1 VPEGETVQEHQD
13 EIAAIFKEASTV
25 EGQATRLVDFASTGD
40 GPRHLVISPDGR
52 YLYVTNNASGTV
64 SKVDARTGRVLRSVA
79 TGNQPRS
86 MAISGD
92 GRAVYVVNYESSTV
106 SKLRASDLGRLGEV
120 ATDQHPIGITYEPTT
135 RSAISTTTPWES
147 CLTISTRRTR
157 TRSPSESENS
167 LRNW

>member
-1 VPEGETVQEHQD
+1 M
-13 EIAAIFKEASTV
+13 
-25 EGQATRLVDFASTGD
+25 RRFASTGD

-64 SKVDARTGRVLRSVA
+64 SKVDARTGRVLASVA

-135 RSAISTTTPWES
+135 RLGLGRLLRRQHPGLRRHRDGAGPHRDV
-147 CLTISTRRTR
+147 LTDPHLTAPARGGGDPH
-157 TRSPSESENS
+157 SPVI
-167 LRNW
+167 